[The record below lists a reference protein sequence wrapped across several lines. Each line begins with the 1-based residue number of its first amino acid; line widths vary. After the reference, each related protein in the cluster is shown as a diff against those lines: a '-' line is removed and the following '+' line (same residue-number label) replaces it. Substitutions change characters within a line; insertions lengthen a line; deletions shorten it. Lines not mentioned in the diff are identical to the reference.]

1 VILAK
6 TFQPSFNRVM
16 PWIVECDHTDDTD
29 PNWRMS
35 YLSRPLD
42 DPFVLMPLNEWF
54 RTKGIT
60 HKDYSFAGK
69 TIYFREEDH
78 ALLFYMTFK

>member
-1 VILAK
+1 MIVAK
-6 TFQPSFNRVM
+6 SFQPSFNKAM
-16 PWIVECDHTDDTD
+16 PWIVQCEHPDDTD
-29 PNWRMS
+29 ITWRMS

-42 DPFVLMPLNEWF
+42 DPFVKGPLNDWF

-60 HKDYSFAGK
+60 HKDYEYVGGAV
-69 TIYFREEDH
+69 YFRDEDH